1 MSIKRIFS
9 LVVLFYLLFGSAQAA
24 YAGIKVENGDCPV
37 YIANHQM
44 GSQLVQNPNGS
55 LSMHGLIPGFMAQ
68 KFPLDAYFRTMT
80 TFVATRKY
88 QTEYAT
94 IVLTDS
100 TGKNKLATNDFKM
113 VFEREGAPYVK
124 VSDWKVSFP
133 SAGFYAFNIFV
144 DGTLVGY
151 YPISVTGK

>member
-1 MSIKRIFS
+1 MSLKRVVS
-9 LVVLFYLLFGSAQAA
+9 LLLMFLLLFGSVQAA
-24 YAGIKVENGDCPV
+24 NAGIKVENGDCPV

-55 LSMHGLIPGFMAQ
+55 LTMHGLITGFSAL
-68 KFPLDAYFRTMT
+68 KFPLDTYFRTMT

-100 TGKNKLATNDFKM
+100 TGKNKLASSDFKM
-113 VFEREGAPYVK
+113 IFEREGAPYVR

-133 SAGFYAFNIFV
+133 AAGFYAFNIFV